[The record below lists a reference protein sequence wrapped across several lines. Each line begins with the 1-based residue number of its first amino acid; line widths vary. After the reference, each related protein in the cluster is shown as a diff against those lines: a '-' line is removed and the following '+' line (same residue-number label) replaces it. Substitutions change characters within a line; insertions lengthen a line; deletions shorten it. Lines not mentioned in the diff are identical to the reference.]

1 MAQTPSAQ
9 EFVPLREVRDGIA
22 LLKDGGMRAILMA
35 SSINFALKS
44 QDEQHA
50 ILAQFQQFLNTL
62 DFSLQLYVQ
71 SRELDIQPYLE
82 LLRTLEPAQ
91 DNDLMRIQLREY
103 IGFVENFTNE
113 TDIMTKSF
121 FVVISY
127 IPATLSIKG
136 GLGNIWRRRTS
147 QDEAITQTRFEED
160 RTQIEQRI
168 AVVEQGFNRIGIRT
182 VLLGTNE
189 VIELFYHLFN
199 PGESSRAV
207 PMKYERYGHF

>member
-1 MAQTPSAQ
+1 MAQSTPSAQ
-9 EFVPLREVRDGIA
+9 QFVPLREVRDGMI
-22 LLKDGGMRAILMA
+22 LMKDGGMRAILMA

-50 ILAQFQQFLNTL
+50 ILAQFQAFLNTL
-62 DFSLQLYVQ
+62 DFSLQIYVQ

-82 LLRTLEPAQ
+82 LLRAREPAQ
-91 DNDLMRIQLREY
+91 DNDLMRVQLREY

-127 IPATLSIKG
+127 TPATISVTG
-136 GLGNIWRRRTS
+136 GWGNIWRARRTH
-147 QDEAITQTRFEED
+147 DARVAQTRFEED
-160 RTQIEQRI
+160 RTQLEQRV
-168 AVVEQGFNRIGIRT
+168 AVVEEGLNRLGVRT

-189 VIELFYHLFN
+189 VVELFYRLFN
-199 PGESSRAV
+199 PA
-207 PMKYERYGHF
+207 ERNKALPIG

>member
-9 EFVPLREVRDGIA
+9 QFVPIAEVRDGIA
-22 LLKDGGMRAILMA
+22 ILKDGGMRAILMA

-50 ILAQFQQFLNTL
+50 ILGQFQAFLNTL
-62 DFSLQLYVQ
+62 DFSMQIYVQ
-71 SRELDIQPYLE
+71 SRELDIRPYLE
-82 LLRTLEPAQ
+82 LLHTLDAKQ
-91 DNDLMRIQLREY
+91 DNDLMKVQLREY

-113 TDIMTKSF
+113 VDIMTKSF

-127 IPATLSIKG
+127 SPATLRVAG
-136 GLGNIWRRRTS
+136 GLGNILRRKKT
-147 QDEAITQTRFEED
+147 DPALMQTRFEED
-160 RTQIEQRI
+160 RSQIEQRI
-168 AVVEQGFNRIGIRT
+168 AVVEQGLNRVGVRT

-199 PGESSRAV
+199 PGESNRTL
-207 PMKYERYGHF
+207 PMQ